1 MSKTRHFSTF
11 LAAETG
17 ATLTNEKQTCLH
29 VLLSSFA
36 LGTAKRP
43 RANDSEGSAS
53 QSQGLSRSL
62 LQNNA
67 GPNAQR
73 MSDNKTNQQIAIDTY
88 DTQETQCKKRQHRN
102 TSRAVQAGHRPSAV
116 RSSPSLPRFL
126 SLARSLAGVMSR
138 GQNAPSPPE
147 AGLEEETVN
156 RTNHIPSKDPNPIQF
171 PLEAGPT
178 GQLKQVKIPS
188 EANQIL

>member
-17 ATLTNEKQTCLH
+17 ATLTNEKQTFLH

-36 LGTAKRP
+36 LGTAAKRP

-62 LQNNA
+62 SQNNA

-88 DTQETQCKKRQHRN
+88 DTQETQCTKRQHRN

-156 RTNHIPSKDPNPIQF
+156 FPSK
-171 PLEAGPT
+171 
-178 GQLKQVKIPS
+178 
-188 EANQIL
+188 NQSHPV